1 MALTALIRG
10 GKAPLAADK
19 SSNGK
24 AEVRLAV
31 RWLRDAMLGAA
42 ELGNGKATHGE
53 AGRSKGKACQSEAMA

>member
-31 RWLRDAMLGAA
+31 RWLCAA
-42 ELGNGKATHGE
+42 
-53 AGRSKGKACQSEAMA
+53 QQ